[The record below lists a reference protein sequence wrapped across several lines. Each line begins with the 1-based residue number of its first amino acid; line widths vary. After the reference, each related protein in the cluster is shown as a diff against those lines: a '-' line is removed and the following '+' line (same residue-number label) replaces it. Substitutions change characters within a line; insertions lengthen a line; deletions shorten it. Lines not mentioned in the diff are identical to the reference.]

1 MVDFE
6 RKIISFQ
13 NENLNTNCQFI
24 GSNASSYNWTLDYI
38 MQYQFPRMK
47 NKYPFDK
54 WGIFANRTRN
64 LEKNL
69 HDIERIFSAKILGL
83 ILFHM
88 LMLIILH

>member
-6 RKIISFQ
+6 DNLFP

-38 MQYQFPRMK
+38 MQYQLRMK

-69 HDIERIFSAKILGL
+69 HDIERIFSTENFGINF
-83 ILFHM
+83 ISHP
-88 LMLIILH
+88 HVDHCH